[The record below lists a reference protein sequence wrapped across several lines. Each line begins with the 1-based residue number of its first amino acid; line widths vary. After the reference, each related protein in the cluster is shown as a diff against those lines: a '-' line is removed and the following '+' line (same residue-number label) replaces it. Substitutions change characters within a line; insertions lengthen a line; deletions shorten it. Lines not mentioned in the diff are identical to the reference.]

1 MKLSRLLIIIISA
14 LWLLIFIGTLS
25 LTIRNSRDYLAN
37 QMQSHAQDT
46 ATSLGLSIT
55 TSVER
60 NDLATMNSMVTAIF
74 DRGYYRHIVI
84 RKISGDILVERS
96 QALWVGDV
104 PDWFM
109 RTFTLETPQGEAL
122 IMQGW
127 KQVGTVEVV
136 SHPGHAYKELWRVS
150 MQAFWWT
157 LTVGI
162 LSLLAVV
169 LVMRFALAPLS
180 GMEAQALGISRRQFA
195 VMKKIPWA
203 RELRRVAEAMN
214 TMCSAVERMLGEQT
228 ALTEKMRSKAY
239 LDSVTGLANGRNFN
253 ERLSH
258 LLNSPD
264 EFAGGALI
272 FVRLDK
278 FKEYNETY
286 GHAAGNTL
294 LRQTGEILGQLC
306 SQYERTLLARMNGA
320 EFAILVPGIAQDS
333 MSALADAMIH
343 KLSELQ
349 RTSDTGET
357 TAVAYAGIAFHQAG
371 QSASTLLS
379 AADNALHS
387 ALEQGT
393 SSWQLYSGKQSGK
406 AVELDSTQW
415 KYLITTALQ
424 SGKIILHFQPVI
436 SCQDRAIM
444 HHEALV
450 RMAMQDGSL
459 LAASAFMPIAKE
471 SGLAQ
476 EIDKYVVEKVL
487 THLSAA
493 GQSHAVF
500 AINLSDASLRDA
512 GFIEWLCTKLAEDK
526 TTAKRLIFET
536 AEYGV
541 VADIQ
546 AAHQAI
552 QQIHEAGAKFSI
564 DRFGRSAASFGY
576 LRNLHADYI
585 KIDGSY
591 IRHIARNEDSQFF
604 VQSLA
609 GIAHGLEIRV
619 IAEYVET
626 KEDFEALRTLPVDGA
641 QGYYIGK
648 PE

>member
-1 MKLSRLLIIIISA
+1 MKLSRLLIIIISV

-25 LTIRNSRDYLAN
+25 ITVRNSRDYLAN

-46 ATSLGLSIT
+46 ATSLGMSLT
-55 TSVER
+55 TSIEH

-96 QALWVGDV
+96 QAIWVSDV
-104 PDWFM
+104 PAWFT
-109 RTFTLETPQGEAL
+109 RAFTLETPQGEAL

-127 KQVGTVEVV
+127 KQAGTVEVV

-157 LTVGI
+157 FAVGI

-169 LVMRFALAPLS
+169 MVMRFALAPLS
-180 GMEAQALGISRRQFA
+180 VMEAQALGITRRQFTI
-195 VMKKIPWA
+195 MKKIPWA
-203 RELRRVAEAMN
+203 RELRRVSEAMN

-228 ALTEKMRSKAY
+228 VLTEKMRSKAY
-239 LDSVTGLANGRNFN
+239 MDSVTGLANGRNFN
-253 ERLSH
+253 ERLTH
-258 LLNSPD
+258 LLNAPE
-264 EFAGGALI
+264 EFSGGALI
-272 FVRLDK
+272 FVRLGK

-286 GHAAGNTL
+286 GHADGNAL
-294 LRQTGEILGQLC
+294 LRQAGEILGQLC
-306 SQYERTLLARMNGA
+306 RQNERTLLARMNGA
-320 EFAILVPGIAQDS
+320 EFAMLAPDIAQDG

-343 KLSELQ
+343 NLSKLQ
-349 RTSDTGET
+349 RTSEAGET
-357 TAVAYAGIAFHQAG
+357 TAAAYVGAAIHQAG
-371 QSASTLLS
+371 QSASNLLS

-387 ALEQGT
+387 ALEQGK
-393 SSWQLYSGKQSGK
+393 SCWQLYSGKQSAK
-406 AVELDSTQW
+406 DMALDSAQW
-415 KYLITTALQ
+415 EKLITSALQ
-424 SGKIILHFQPVI
+424 SGKIILHFQPVV
-436 SCQDRAIM
+436 SCKDRTIM
-444 HHEALV
+444 HHEALA
-450 RMAMQDGSL
+450 RMAMQDGSQ
-459 LAASAFMPIAKE
+459 LAASAFMPVAKKL
-471 SGLAQ
+471 GLAR

-487 THLSAA
+487 AHLSNT

-500 AINLSDASLRDA
+500 AINLSDASMRD
-512 GFIEWLCTKLAEDK
+512 GEFIEWLCAKLAENK
-526 TTAKRLIFET
+526 ITAQRLIFET

-546 AAHQAI
+546 AARLVI
-552 QQIHEAGAKFSI
+552 QQLRDTGAKFSI
-564 DRFGRSAASFGY
+564 DRFGHSAASFGY
-576 LRNLHADYI
+576 LRNLHTDYI

-609 GIAHGLEIRV
+609 GIAHGLEIYV
-619 IAEYVET
+619 IAEYVENA
-626 KEDFEALRTLPVDGA
+626 EDFEVLRTLSVDGA
-641 QGYYIGK
+641 LGYYIGK